1 MTMLD
6 SLIRRKRLLL
16 TEVARQLQ
24 ETLRAKDRT
33 VEIVAAAEGEHR
45 DSQQY
50 LNQVLLSEES
60 LCVQR
65 LASAKA
71 GECRADQQLAHARA
85 DYREISETVQRF
97 EQRYA
102 RLSKDV
108 ETLDEKRIERNKEA
122 QAQALQAEWHR
133 LDEWV
138 TARHGSSDSV
148 VEGHADE

>member
-6 SLIRRKRLLL
+6 SIIRRKRLLL
-16 TEVARQLQ
+16 TEVVRQLQ
-24 ETLRAKDRT
+24 EAMRAKDHAA
-33 VEIVAAAEGEHR
+33 EIVSAAEGEHR

-50 LNQVLLSEES
+50 LDQVLLSEES

-71 GECRADQQLAHARA
+71 GESRADQQLARARA
-85 DYREISETVQRF
+85 DYREIAETVQRF
-97 EQRYA
+97 EQRFA

-108 ETLDEKRIERNKEA
+108 EKLDEKRIERSKEA
-122 QAQALQAEWHR
+122 QAQALHAEWHQ

-138 TARHGSSDSV
+138 TARHGSRDSAL
-148 VEGHADE
+148 ERRADE

>member
-1 MTMLD
+1 MLD

-24 ETLRAKDRT
+24 EALRAKDHS
-33 VEIVAAAEGEHR
+33 AELVTSAESEHR

-50 LNQVLLSEES
+50 LDQVLLSEES

-71 GECRADQQLAHARA
+71 GESRADQQLARARA
-85 DYREISETVQRF
+85 DYREVAGTVQRF
-97 EQRYA
+97 EQRCA

-108 ETLDEKRIERNKEA
+108 EKLDEKRTERGKEA
-122 QAQALQAEWHR
+122 QTQALHAEWHR

-138 TARHGSSDSV
+138 TARHGSHDPV
-148 VEGHADE
+148 MERRADE

>member
-24 ETLRAKDRT
+24 DALRAKDHAA
-33 VEIVAAAEGEHR
+33 EIVTSAEGEHR

-71 GECRADQQLAHARA
+71 GESRADQQLVRARA
-85 DYREISETVQRF
+85 DYREIAETVQRF
-97 EQRYA
+97 EQRYT

-108 ETLDEKRIERNKEA
+108 EKLDEKRIERSKEA

-133 LDEWV
+133 LDEWI
-138 TARHGSSDSV
+138 TARHGSRDSAL
-148 VEGHADE
+148 ERHADE

>member
-1 MTMLD
+1 MLD
-6 SLIRRKRLLL
+6 SIIRRKRLLL
-16 TEVARQLQ
+16 TELVQQLQ
-24 ETLRAKDRT
+24 EALRAKDHAA
-33 VEIVAAAEGEHR
+33 ELVASAEGEHR

-50 LNQVLLSEES
+50 LDQVLLSEES

-71 GECRADQQLAHARA
+71 GESRADQQLTRARA
-85 DYREISETVQRF
+85 DHREIAATAQRF

-108 ETLDEKRIERNKEA
+108 EKLDEKRVERSKEA
-122 QAQALQAEWHR
+122 QAQALLVEWHR

-138 TARHGSSDSV
+138 TARHGSGDSV
-148 VEGHADE
+148 SERLADE

>member
-1 MTMLD
+1 MLD

-24 ETLRAKDRT
+24 EALRAKDRAA
-33 VEIVAAAEGEHR
+33 EIVASAEGEHL

-71 GECRADQQLAHARA
+71 GESRADQQLARARA
-85 DYREISETVQRF
+85 DYREIAETVQRF

-108 ETLDEKRIERNKEA
+108 EKLDEKRIERSKEA
-122 QAQALQAEWHR
+122 QVQALCAEWNR

-138 TARHGSSDSV
+138 TARHGSNDSV
-148 VEGHADE
+148 VERRANE